1 MAASAIMLETLGSAV
16 LLQAGLPA
24 GGCAGGGGGGSLNFL
39 LMMVAM
45 FAIFYFLL
53 IRPQQKRAKEH
64 QEMLKALKKGDRVI
78 TNGGVLG
85 TVTGT
90 SEKFLT
96 VEISEKVRV
105 RVLRSHVAGREGDA
119 ELESGKKN

>member
-1 MAASAIMLETLGSAV
+1 MAASTILMETLGSAV
-16 LLQAGLPA
+16 LLQVGPP

-53 IRPQQKRAKEH
+53 IRPQQKRAREH
-64 QEMLKALKKGDRVI
+64 QDMLKALKKGDRVI

-85 TVTGT
+85 TITGT

-96 VEISEKVRV
+96 VEISEKVRI

-119 ELESGKKN
+119 DLEGGKKN